1 MIFLKGN
8 IPMKKI
14 LDKKY
19 GLLVFSLLSGFAYF
33 TLIMILISEVQFSY
47 LLGIF
52 FFPTV
57 VCGAALCLVKSI
69 KLMLENQEE
78 KKAYRIMKLHIALII
93 FACFFGI
100 TMLFV

>member
-1 MIFLKGN
+1 
-8 IPMKKI
+8 MKKI

-52 FFPTV
+52 FFPAV

-69 KLMLENQEE
+69 KTMLENGDE
-78 KKAYRIMKLHIALII
+78 KKAYRIMKLHVVLII
-93 FACFFGI
+93 FAFFFGTI
-100 TMLFV
+100 MLFA